1 MKKKGLHVL
10 TIIMGAIVALA
21 IVFSQYLTPDRFAAV
36 EKVKT
41 EKSSKDKADDHSGS
55 ISLPTFSLPSPVDV
69 QANLSS
75 YCLFEILFE
84 QDSDED
90 QVQEN
95 ILHAEHFFETLF
107 RVIISPNAP

>member
-1 MKKKGLHVL
+1 M
-10 TIIMGAIVALA
+10 AIL
-21 IVFSQYLTPDRFAAV
+21 FSQYLTPDRFASV

-41 EKSSKDKADDHSGS
+41 EKSSKDKADDHSGT
-55 ISLPTFSLPSPVDV
+55 ISLPTFSVPSPIDV

-84 QDSDED
+84 EHADENPIED
-90 QVQEN
+90 N
-95 ILHAEHFFETLF
+95 IVHAEHFFETMF